1 MVDKYKIQGG
11 NQLKGEVLIGGA
23 KNSVLKLMASAVL
36 AKGETK
42 IYNVPELT
50 DVGIM
55 LEVINGLG
63 IKTNHDK
70 KEQSVTID
78 ATDITSITAQ
88 YEYVSKMRASFIILG
103 ALISRCKEAIV
114 ALPGGCAIGERRVD
128 FHIKGLEALGAKI
141 KIENGYVHAKANKLV
156 GTDIYLDIPSV
167 GATENLMLA
176 SILAEGS
183 TRIQNAAQEP
193 EIVDLANFL
202 NTMGADVVGAGTS
215 EIVINGV
222 KQEDLHPIEY
232 TTIPDRIE
240 AGTFMSA
247 VVGTRGKAI
256 IRNVYPAHL
265 TFFTDKLIKMGAN
278 IKLIEPTAIEVSCKN
293 RLNSV
298 NFVTQPYPGF
308 PTDLQSMAM
317 VLLSTANG
325 VGIITE
331 SLYEN
336 RFMQVQHLLRM
347 GADIHQDRN
356 HAIIKGV
363 KKLTGATVEASD
375 LRAGASLVVAGL
387 MADGTTIVEKLHHI
401 DRGYEKF
408 DEKIR
413 NLGGN
418 IIRYNDGTPSEE
430 TRIHTNESRLYP
442 KLLEVI
448 ELLKNYQDELLEQAE
463 LFLNKLEEQVSK
475 EAIDRFYELIK
486 PVNGCRWYDK
496 NPTISKT
503 VEILRVV
510 PPDVQKACA
519 ERFIAALKE
528 MGIDYESPNQE

>member
-1 MVDKYKIQGG
+1 MADKYIIQGG

-23 KNSVLKLMASAVL
+23 KNSVLKLMAAAIL

-55 LEVINGLG
+55 LEVISGLG
-63 IKTNHDK
+63 IKTSRDLQ
-70 KEQSVTID
+70 EQSITID
-78 ATDITSITAQ
+78 STDITSITAK
-88 YEYVSKMRASFIILG
+88 YEYVSKMRASFTILG
-103 ALISRCKEAIV
+103 ALVSRCKEAIV

-141 KIENGYVHAKANKLV
+141 KIENGYVHAKASKLV

-176 SILAEGS
+176 SVLAEGS

-193 EIVDLANFL
+193 EIIDLANFL

-222 KQEDLHPIEY
+222 KQEDLHSIEY
-232 TTIPDRIE
+232 NTIPDRIE
-240 AGTFMSA
+240 AGTFMSMVA
-247 VVGTRGKAI
+247 GTKGKAV

-265 TFFTDKLIKMGAN
+265 TFFTNKLIKMGAN
-278 IKLIEPTAIEVSCKN
+278 IKLIEPTAIEISCKN
-293 RLNSV
+293 KLTSQ

-317 VLLSTANG
+317 VLLSISNG

-363 KKLTGATVEASD
+363 KKLTGAIVEASD

-387 MADGTTIVEKLHHI
+387 MANGKTEVYKLHHI

-418 IIRYNDGTPSEE
+418 IIRVSDCATDD
-430 TRIHTNESRLYP
+430 
-442 KLLEVI
+442 
-448 ELLKNYQDELLEQAE
+448 LKASVYMG
-463 LFLNKLEEQVSK
+463 S
-475 EAIDRFYELIK
+475 
-486 PVNGCRWYDK
+486 
-496 NPTISKT
+496 S
-503 VEILRVV
+503 
-510 PPDVQKACA
+510 QK
-519 ERFIAALKE
+519 R
-528 MGIDYESPNQE
+528 